1 MSQIVRHAASI
12 KLTFPPISFKAKSA
26 RIFLSRIQTEEA
38 FQANPT
44 CKITT
49 DLNLQAPDA
58 TVSVKYKDGKT
69 MDLVT
74 STIPVQEVLSVFGKH
89 AKKLQEAEDALN

>member
-1 MSQIVRHAASI
+1 MDSTH
-12 KLTFPPISFKAKSA
+12 T
-26 RIFLSRIQTEEA
+26 RILLLLGSGDDVE
-38 FQANPT
+38 
-44 CKITT
+44 
-49 DLNLQAPDA
+49 
-58 TVSVKYKDGKT
+58 DGKT